1 MTLWKIVIA
10 LMYKSTLKK
19 SAENNIALCLYR
31 YIHGND
37 THCYVQSIEG
47 GHIMCVTDVVFS
59 VEEWL
64 KQICNDCEYLK
75 DIVENYELQSFVLEE
90 NIVNLYR

>member
-1 MTLWKIVIA
+1 
-10 LMYKSTLKK
+10 MYKSTLKR
-19 SAENNIALCLYR
+19 STENNIALCSYR
-31 YIHGND
+31 YVHGKD
-37 THCYVQSIEG
+37 THCYVQSVEG

-64 KQICNDCEYLK
+64 KQIVNDCEYLK
-75 DIVENYELQSFVLEE
+75 DIIENYELQSFVLEE